1 MDDFDKQAADF
12 GELIEAE
19 LKSEKLHFPTALDVT
34 LRIKRLADDPDS
46 SLQDIA
52 KVVAAEPVLSARLVR
67 IANSAALNPSGR
79 AIDNVATAVQRVGLA
94 TVRSAALAV
103 AAEQLAGDQRSRNM
117 KIIASGL
124 WMHSVEVASWAHS
137 IAREVKTVSADSALF
152 AGMMIDIGQFY
163 LVARASEFPAME
175 QNIDRFGEFV
185 SIWSEP
191 IGRAILELFDLPET
205 VLDAYTY
212 ADPSGG
218 VWPPKSLFD
227 VVFAATLACETPN
240 PFDSLLGGRRGRWE
254 SLLDD
259 EIPITQL
266 DTIKAA
272 AKAGREEMMSVIAG

>member
-19 LKSEKLHFPTALDVT
+19 LKSDKLQFPTALDVT

-46 SLQDIA
+46 SMQDIA

-67 IANSAALNPSGR
+67 MANSAALNRSGR
-79 AIDNVATAVQRVGLA
+79 VIDNVGTAVQRVGLS
-94 TVRSAALAV
+94 TVRSVALAV
-103 AAEQLAGDQRSRNM
+103 AAEQLAGDQRSRTM

-124 WMHSVEVASWAHS
+124 WTHSVDVASWAHS
-137 IAREVKTVSADSALF
+137 IAREVKTVSADTALF

-185 SIWSEP
+185 AIWSEP

-205 VLDAYTY
+205 VLDAYSY

-240 PFDSLLGGRRGRWE
+240 PFDSILGGRRGRWE

-259 EIPITQL
+259 EIPIAEL
-266 DTIKAA
+266 ETIKAA
-272 AKAGREEMMSVIAG
+272 AQAGRAEMMSVIAG